1 MEAMH
6 TMPELGF
13 QKKATDAAFASNV
26 LESLDD
32 IYNSRN
38 VCLRQ
43 LPFLPPLADPDISLR
58 FAANLPSSGIETYRR
73 RKRHQRTQSWRC

>member
-1 MEAMH
+1 MEVMH

-26 LESLDD
+26 LETLDD

-38 VCLRQ
+38 VSLA
-43 LPFLPPLADPDISLR
+43 LPLLS
-58 FAANLPSSGIETYRR
+58 SSGETDRLSFVAHLPGSRIEAHRR
-73 RKRHQRTQSWRC
+73 CQ